1 MRGVI
6 KKMAERDLSF
16 RAERSV
22 RHFSSQSPFTIGFCS
37 PPVTQH
43 LHHPSPLQTCS
54 PRGLLLQSDMFLCPM
69 FLPETPSS
77 VPGTS
82 PCMSALPLPL
92 PFDWTCQIERFHG
105 VEAVSQYTERSMKHP
120 GRMLETPVFEL
131 NNYLPVSLS
140 TDQTSCSLPPPKSH
154 KADANGKEIKLS
166 TSLNPWA
173 SDFKPLKER
182 QSMGN
187 SNDIENLNQQTFV
200 KSSQTSSIQIC
211 KLKLCRKDD
220 AETKGSSSE
229 GAICVAK
236 EKWNE
241 SLQDITGNQ
250 YDDVSVQTD
259 ELHVIYT
266 KESLHCAKDKT
277 DNSSQ
282 TCSRNNGML
291 LSLRKEAETQTDNHY
306 EHKSLQTEWVTEKQR
321 LHSVDCSD
329 SLQKIAEDLKKE
341 VQKLQIE
348 VCHLRAEQCIKEL
361 HRQILTL
368 TQDKMLWQTYFVTG
382 SEAESTVIGIIDE
395 RISWLHFE
403 IKRLQKQLSQ
413 CLCKFE
419 KGKILSRLPE
429 FFLILPDNN
438 VYRPAASARSA
449 SAKTAPS
456 FSDILGSPLSSA
468 GSQSLKSQKF
478 KSQDASKKYMN
489 LAVAESALRK
499 PSQNSC
505 HFSFEDKENLTV
517 FDLQSSPVR
526 QQSYHEHCPVLES
539 SPTVCENGC
548 KKPEKQNYSV
558 TSQICTLDSSLH
570 IITSKNPSLT
580 EVINDDSAKYAT
592 CSALTETSDKEN
604 ENQQFES
611 MAKRMQSEVLVEKSS
626 YNGATE
632 SVPGYCNEEN
642 TDKHPTKGYLQPSKK
657 LTKTLPHEQTPSD
670 SLKSREIEK
679 PSLYPDAAVSAED
692 DHRGMSRLAKSDCH
706 LKQIS
711 TFATDYQ
718 KTERNKNAATDD
730 RFQIQSNYAEY
741 PWSKTSD
748 HRTLPEQSEKMPSKL
763 LDHKACTDMGMT
775 LEQLNYETFQE
786 SLDMDSGMLFEQ
798 SDQTA
803 NNKQNYKIP
812 EKSKALSVNCEHENL
827 CLQMNLKE
835 SVVPCFES
843 DFCTVASL
851 PGPAIMN
858 GMNLVDDDAL
868 SPAQFSEEALDVA
881 RLGIEADKTSMNDK
895 HECHLL
901 KHVSNSLHE
910 TFDVD
915 AEDTVLDDGIKL
927 TATAAA
933 KLIDLQQSD
942 RRRDSKLITASSVSV
957 VSSVAEGKKTDEQ
970 VESHDVVKVHPSS
983 DLVGHLNATH
993 YTQHAVAKEGDL
1005 YNPTS
1010 TSAMPTTFLQHHLQP
1025 LTLPAAL
1032 QTTSHAELP
1041 STDLQ
1046 SSCAVASSMRLIS
1059 STLSELD
1066 FASDSNSSHS
1076 QEPSVQSSSTISSP
1090 LQQPG
1095 IPASSVIFSSPQG
1108 PGIPGLEEILS
1119 GTNSLSPCANDLYPI
1134 VLTMLTLEYPLQAC
1148 DRVWL
1153 QKTAREQTQLL
1164 WTVLQNQQGPLSS
1177 LEAAVLKPPL
1187 TPGPSS
1193 APASVP
1199 RSVKSPCH
1207 PQTTPDAPF
1216 ANQTSLQMSPKTCD
1230 IPPGFQKIELQDS
1243 SWPGPAIAKKSDD
1256 DDDSSRAACQSGAR
1270 VHKEGS
1276 DHPSTV
1282 HISHGS
1288 FIETPDPQLNSPTSS
1303 ISLCKNSHDLEFEL
1317 GCKIQTA
1324 GSADQNQTFL
1334 TKKNTLENACPTEN
1348 SGAWEKTGKFCKMDE
1363 VKQEERHSKTGNA
1376 NNLSA
1381 SCHQKLVR
1389 FIMKTSPHLTPEQLS
1404 NVIVKVKEEFGGC
1417 LHGQLFSN
1425 ITKKAKFIAMHS
1437 YPDVARSMNLAS
1449 SSCAICH
1456 EEMKP
1461 QGLQK
1466 LTCGHFI
1473 HVQCFT
1479 KWVAQ
1484 DRQCPTCQK
1493 LVSCPSFSY

>member
-692 DHRGMSRLAKSDCH
+692 DHRGMSS
-706 LKQIS
+706 
-711 TFATDYQ
+711 
-718 KTERNKNAATDD
+718 
-730 RFQIQSNYAEY
+730 
-741 PWSKTSD
+741 
-748 HRTLPEQSEKMPSKL
+748 
-763 LDHKACTDMGMT
+763 
-775 LEQLNYETFQE
+775 
-786 SLDMDSGMLFEQ
+786 
-798 SDQTA
+798 
-803 NNKQNYKIP
+803 
-812 EKSKALSVNCEHENL
+812 
-827 CLQMNLKE
+827 
-835 SVVPCFES
+835 
-843 DFCTVASL
+843 
-851 PGPAIMN
+851 
-858 GMNLVDDDAL
+858 
-868 SPAQFSEEALDVA
+868 
-881 RLGIEADKTSMNDK
+881 
-895 HECHLL
+895 
-901 KHVSNSLHE
+901 
-910 TFDVD
+910 
-915 AEDTVLDDGIKL
+915 
-927 TATAAA
+927 
-933 KLIDLQQSD
+933 
-942 RRRDSKLITASSVSV
+942 
-957 VSSVAEGKKTDEQ
+957 
-970 VESHDVVKVHPSS
+970 
-983 DLVGHLNATH
+983 
-993 YTQHAVAKEGDL
+993 DL

-1199 RSVKSPCH
+1199 RSVTESPCH